1 MKIFLKICFLCF
13 AVVVVQNGYL
23 SAQTLRS
30 AKNAAVAT
38 SEPVLF
44 EPNII
49 SDGGVFGFT
58 LSPDGREAFW
68 VQSKGKRDTLIIL
81 TSRLVGGTWQTPKP
95 ASFSTNGGKW
105 KDIDPVFSPDGKTIL
120 FQSNRPVE
128 SMPAR
133 KGFDIWAV
141 KKTPKGWSE
150 ALHLGNIINTDSS
163 ESFASMANN
172 GNIYFMKSNENG
184 VGLSDIYVSKFVKGA
199 YQKPENLG
207 FPVNTNFRESNP
219 YISPKEDYL
228 IYFSTDSTDSTGFG
242 DVDLYISY
250 NKNGKWSPPTNLGQ
264 PINSA
269 VAEFCPFVHQKQK
282 RLYFARQRKEGERFV
297 ENIYWYPF
305 TVSRSIKQK

>member
-1 MKIFLKICFLCF
+1 MKIFRKICFLCLLL
-13 AVVVVQNGYL
+13 VVVQYGYL

-30 AKNAAVAT
+30 TKNAAVAT

-58 LSPDGREAFW
+58 LSPDGKEAFW

-95 ASFSTNGGKW
+95 ASFSTNDGKW

-150 ALHLGNIINTDSS
+150 ALHLGNIINTDTS

-228 IYFSTDSTDSTGFG
+228 IYFSTDSTGFG

-282 RLYFARQRKEGERFV
+282 RLYFARQRKESDRFV

-305 TVSRSIKQK
+305 TASRSIKQK

>member
-1 MKIFLKICFLCF
+1 MKIFLKICLLCL
-13 AVVVVQNGYL
+13 ALVVVQYGYL
-23 SAQTLRS
+23 SAQRLRS

-58 LSPDGREAFW
+58 LSPDGKEAFW
-68 VQSKGKRDTLIIL
+68 VQAKGKRDTLLIMQSHL
-81 TSRLVGGTWQTPKP
+81 AGGTWQAPKP
-95 ASFSTNGGKW
+95 APFSTGGGKW

-120 FQSNRPVE
+120 FQSNRPVQ

-150 ALHLGNIINTDSS
+150 AFHLGNVINTDSS

-228 IYFSTDSTDSTGFG
+228 IYFSTDSTGFG

-282 RLYFARQRKEGERFV
+282 RLYFARQRKEGDRFV

-305 TVSRSIKQK
+305 TASRSIKQK